1 MRYLRAAAGSRESRR
16 LDGGYR
22 MHPAENFAGIRS
34 HIANAPRKVSAS
46 SDIYFAA
53 LREDAAAAAVA
64 VMVEAATATAT
75 VTAV

>member
-53 LREDAAAAAVA
+53 LREDAATATAVA
-64 VMVEAATATAT
+64 VMVEAATA
-75 VTAV
+75 V